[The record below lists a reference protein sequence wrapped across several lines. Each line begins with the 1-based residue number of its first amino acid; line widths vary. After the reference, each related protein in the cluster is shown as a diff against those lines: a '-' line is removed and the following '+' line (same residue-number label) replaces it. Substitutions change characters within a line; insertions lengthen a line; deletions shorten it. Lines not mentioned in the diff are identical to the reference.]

1 MYKVEQF
8 ENTAE
13 LKEYAKNRYQLDIRG
28 NLSLENAIA
37 SLNEQ
42 LNEASRAMENSKT
55 EKPQDQTTPTPTEK
69 PTKKETAAQREQR
82 MMGGQKRKKNIAS
95 ASALQIVRDG
105 RKARGQR

>member
-8 ENTAE
+8 QNTAE

-42 LNEASRAMENSKT
+42 LKEASKAMEDSKT
-55 EKPQDQTTPTPTEK
+55 TPQETTPQEATQK
-69 PTKKETAAQREQR
+69 PKKKETAAEREQR
-82 MMGGQKRKKNIAS
+82 MMRGQKRKVNIAS
-95 ASALQIVRDG
+95 TTALQIIREG

>member
-37 SLNEQ
+37 SFNEQ
-42 LNEASRAMENSKT
+42 LNEASKAMENSKT
-55 EKPQDQTTPTPTEK
+55 EKPQDTPTPTQK
-69 PTKKETAAQREQR
+69 PKKKETAAEREQR
-82 MMGGQKRKKNIAS
+82 MMRGQKRKKNIAS